1 MKSMRGLRV
10 VVVIDSEHGHILAA
24 RLRRMEVAQVTAVAG
39 LEEARLL
46 CQSGNADACLVAVD
60 APVPDAVPAKESDT
74 PGRWCGVPALM
85 LAPVVTPHLRQAARR
100 RGYLAAIS
108 ATTTADALSPS
119 WRSPSRP
126 SHRASGAALACTA
139 HGQPFEFGR
148 FRQTDPALTLP
159 FSLIVSDFDPEGVR
173 HEDARGGAEPH
184 RPGY

>member
-108 ATTTADALSPS
+108 ATTPPRMLYRRLGLQGRHTVRREPRWLALPMA
-119 WRSPSRP
+119 
-126 SHRASGAALACTA
+126 SHLNSAV
-139 HGQPFEFGR
+139 FGK
-148 FRQTDPALTLP
+148 PTL
-159 FSLIVSDFDPEGVR
+159 R
-173 HEDARGGAEPH
+173 
-184 RPGY
+184 

>member
-85 LAPVVTPHLRQAARR
+85 LAPVVTPHLRPAARR

-108 ATTTADALSPS
+108 ATTPPRMLY
-119 WRSPSRP
+119 RRL
-126 SHRASGAALACTA
+126 GAALQGRHTVRREPRWLALPMA
-139 HGQPFEFGR
+139 SHLNSAVFGK
-148 FRQTDPALTLP
+148 PTL
-159 FSLIVSDFDPEGVR
+159 R
-173 HEDARGGAEPH
+173 
-184 RPGY
+184 